1 MENDQCVQLLQWAL
15 PHLHMRWTGF
25 RKVRNQVCKRIQ
37 RRISELRLTDAE
49 SYLDYLQTHPDEW
62 SVLDHSCRVTVSRF
76 YRDRVVL
83 EHVQKEVLPELA
95 MAATDTG
102 ATALH
107 GWSAGCAMGEESYS
121 LLLIW
126 DNTVGKDLP
135 QLDLDVVGSDID
147 ELLLSRARCACYT
160 YSSVKALP
168 RALLQAGFI
177 QHEDKYCLEP
187 RLRDKASFIQQDIR
201 NQSITG
207 PFHIIFCRNLVF
219 TYYEHTLQL
228 ELLRYI
234 HDTLIDGGALVIGGH
249 ESLPEGYSG
258 FEPWSL
264 HRAIFRKQ

>member
-1 MENDQCVQLLQWAL
+1 MRNPILITFKLTPMNGLSLIIPAGLQFPAFTVTEWCSNMCKKKYYRSWLYTFNHYRCRETVAQEI
-15 PHLHMRWTGF
+15 PQGAQGTG
-25 RKVRNQVCKRIQ
+25 
-37 RRISELRLTDAE
+37 
-49 SYLDYLQTHPDEW
+49 
-62 SVLDHSCRVTVSRF
+62 
-76 YRDRVVL
+76 
-83 EHVQKEVLPELA
+83 LA
-95 MAATDTG
+95 A
-102 ATALH
+102 

-147 ELLLSRARCACYT
+147 ELLLSRARCACYA

-168 RALLQAGFI
+168 RAWLQAGFI